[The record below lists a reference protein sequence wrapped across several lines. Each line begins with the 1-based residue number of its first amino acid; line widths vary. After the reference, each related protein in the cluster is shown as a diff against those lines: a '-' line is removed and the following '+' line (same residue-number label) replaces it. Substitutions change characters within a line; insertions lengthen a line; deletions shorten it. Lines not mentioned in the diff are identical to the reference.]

1 MICKGFIKYFLSIRA
16 GWYAL
21 AGLSVGI
28 LLFLLQPAETC
39 QSENDLDLQIKK
51 VIEKVSTQNLQAAIT
66 HLQSYGNR
74 TTYEKQREAA
84 LWVHEEFKKLGLKN
98 DLHEY
103 EFDGKKWP
111 NVIAKIVSN
120 SRPDEIVMLICHIDS
135 VSDTSETIAPGA
147 DDNASGVAVLLETAR
162 ILKET
167 SLERSVFFVVFTN
180 EEHCREG
187 SRSYANL
194 AKASGLNIK
203 AVINLD
209 ILGYNQPTWPFYWN
223 AVMGHHT
230 LKHKVKA
237 MIRMA
242 RNYFLGIIYGKDILR
257 VAGRDPNRKL
267 VTTTSKILREVSELK
282 VKEQVS
288 NDSG

>member
-1 MICKGFIKYFLSIRA
+1 MIRKGFIKYFLSKRA
-16 GWYAL
+16 GWYIL
-21 AGLSVGI
+21 AGLLIGI
-28 LLFLLQPAETC
+28 LLLLLQPNKTC
-39 QSENDLDLQIKK
+39 QSENDLGLQIKK
-51 VIEKVSTQNLQAAIT
+51 VIEKVSTQNLQATVA

-84 LWVHEEFKKLGLKN
+84 LWVNEEFKKLGLKN

-135 VSDTSETIAPGA
+135 ISDTSETIAPGA

-187 SRSYANL
+187 SRSYAHL
-194 AKASGLNIK
+194 ARASGLNIK

-209 ILGYNQPTWPFYWN
+209 ILGYNRPIWPFYWD

-242 RNYFLGIIYGKDILR
+242 RNYFLGLIYGKDIMR
-257 VAGRDPNRKL
+257 VAGREPNRKL
-267 VTTTSKILREVSELK
+267 VEATSKMLQDVSDLK
-282 VKEQVS
+282 VKELVS

>member
-1 MICKGFIKYFLSIRA
+1 MIFKGFINRFLVIRT
-16 GWYAL
+16 GWYIL
-21 AGLSVGI
+21 AGLLIGI
-28 LLFLLQPAETC
+28 LLFFLQPAETC
-39 QSENDLDLQIKK
+39 QSENDLDLKIKK
-51 VIEKVSTQNLQAAIT
+51 VIEKVSVQNLQATVA

-74 TTYEKQREAA
+74 STWEKQCEAA
-84 LWVHEEFKKLGLKN
+84 LWVHEEFKKLGLKS

-103 EFDGKKWP
+103 EFDGKKWT

-135 VSDTSETIAPGA
+135 ISDTSETIAPGA
-147 DDNASGVAVLLETAR
+147 DDNASVVAVLLEAAR

-180 EEHCREG
+180 EEHCRQG
-187 SRSYANL
+187 SRSYAQL
-194 AKASGLNIK
+194 ARASGFNIK

-209 ILGYNQPTWPFYWN
+209 ILGYNRPTWPFYWN

-230 LKHKVKA
+230 LKHKFKA

-242 RNYFLGIIYGKDILR
+242 RNYFLGIIYGKDIMR
-257 VAGRDPNRKL
+257 VAGREQNRKL

-282 VKEQVS
+282 VKELVS